1 MTAIDQ
7 LNRMVE
13 LARAGF
19 IDALADDP
27 GVTVRGHV
35 AELALD
41 ADSGPTLAELESV
54 LGPSRELPRVP
65 GPAYSIVTFDGHRP
79 LALFAHI
86 DDLTG
91 RAVELTVRRD

>member
-7 LNRMVE
+7 LNRMIE
-13 LARAGF
+13 LSRAGF

-27 GVTVRGHV
+27 GVTVRGRV
-35 AELALD
+35 AKLALD
-41 ADSGPTLAELESV
+41 HGPALPELEAA

-86 DDLTG
+86 DDDTG
-91 RAVELTVRRD
+91 RAVELIVRRDSA